1 LLLSVRA
8 ASKLLKVDYRTL
20 TREIVAGSCPAV
32 KIGRRFRI
40 DDRLL
45 NRWLAGESF
54 QRQQPVTRG

>member
-20 TREIVAGSCPAV
+20 KREIVGGNWPAV
-32 KIGRRFRI
+32 KIGRRYRI

-45 NRWLAGESF
+45 DRWLAGESF
-54 QRQQPVTRG
+54 HPQQPVTRG